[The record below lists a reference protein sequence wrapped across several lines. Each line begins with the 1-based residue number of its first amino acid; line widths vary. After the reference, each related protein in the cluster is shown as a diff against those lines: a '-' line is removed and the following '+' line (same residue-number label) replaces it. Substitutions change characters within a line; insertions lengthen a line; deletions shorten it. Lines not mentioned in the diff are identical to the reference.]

1 MFELIQQ
8 VLRAFF
14 ESRPGTLKTGKYIFA
29 HNECDETIIIHDQSV
44 IKYNDPCEDLLS
56 ILLKCERLIS
66 YSNSKMKSTC
76 NKHDTIAVNNNL
88 VGLVHKIMDDIE
100 MRDTRRVDVYVDQYS
115 RIRAFLTLTSMSCI
129 DLFDTEVNTKSV

>member
-1 MFELIQQ
+1 MT
-8 VLRAFF
+8 
-14 ESRPGTLKTGKYIFA
+14 P
-29 HNECDETIIIHDQSV
+29 
-44 IKYNDPCEDLLS
+44 
-56 ILLKCERLIS
+56 
-66 YSNSKMKSTC
+66 ST
-76 NKHDTIAVNNNL
+76 VNNNL